1 MRAAVEEQL
10 NLIAMGKADFEAV
23 LSHAIDI
30 FTKKFKYFVEN
41 IVGMDELFEVS
52 FSPLA
57 SSGKALSRYTIALW
71 YLWAHSRLWW
81 TNEQLLCRQHRIG
94 RNLIYVLFQD
104 ILWIINS
111 NRDLLFTIAI
121 VNRRSLVG
129 GSLESPERLL
139 LAFCPNILKSGRDL

>member
-30 FTKKFKYFVEN
+30 FMKKFKYFVEN

-71 YLWAHSRLWW
+71 YLWAHLRLWW
-81 TNEQLLCRQHRIG
+81 TNEQLLCRPHRIG
-94 RNLIYVLFQD
+94 RNLTCVLFQD
-104 ILWIINS
+104 FLWIINS
-111 NRDLLFTIAI
+111 NRDLLFTITI
-121 VNRRSLVG
+121 VNRRSLIG
-129 GSLESPERLL
+129 GSLES
-139 LAFCPNILKSGRDL
+139 F